1 MTLKED
7 TKLVTLKEI
16 AEYLGVSTATVRRMV
31 KRDDIPYIVLGGSYM
46 FTIDSVRDYI
56 VGDAFNKQSIVGGKR
71 VARPSLRKSDSDT
84 Q

>member
-46 FTIDSVRDYI
+46 FTIDSVRDYV

-71 VARPSLRKSDSDT
+71 VARPSLRKSDSGT
-84 Q
+84 

>member
-7 TKLVTLKEI
+7 TQLVTLKEI

-46 FTIDSVRDYI
+46 FTIDSVRDHV
-56 VGDAFNKQSIVGGKR
+56 VGDAFNKQYTASEKR